1 MEFCNGEAG
10 AVRRGRG
17 FAFVSVS
24 VTLSYSGAL
33 QHADI
38 LGPRAFVEYRDTVFD
53 LVTRP
58 KDAARHRTESLRMH
72 VDVVG
77 AIVLHNIAEG

>member
-24 VTLSYSGAL
+24 VTLSYSGTL
-33 QHADI
+33 QHADV
-38 LGPRAFVEYRDTVFD
+38 LGPRALVEHRDAVFY
-53 LVTRP
+53 LVSGLQ
-58 KDAARHRTESLRMH
+58 DASRRMP
-72 VDVVG
+72 VF
-77 AIVLHNIAEG
+77 

>member
-33 QHADI
+33 QQPDV
-38 LGPRAFVEYRDTVFD
+38 LGARAFVEYRDTVFY
-53 LVTRP
+53 LVSGLQ
-58 KDAARHRTESLRMH
+58 DASRH
-72 VDVVG
+72 G
-77 AIVLHNIAEG
+77 A